1 MQSETRPT
9 FTFTGWVSDLA
20 RKQTRALMSIARTE
34 GVTAHDALDAVQ
46 EAFET
51 FLRLPRRAL
60 VGSGDESRALM
71 AVIVRNAARNMRRR
85 HHHARP
91 HVSRGRARVDPPL
104 AGVDELMAQAEQ
116 HVQLQGCVNRLA
128 EIQQHVVRMR
138 MLEEASGTEV
148 ASQLDLQPGHVAVL
162 LHRAK
167 RELLRCMMQ

>member
-51 FLRLPRRAL
+51 FLRLPQARAL

-91 HVSRGRARVDPPL
+91 HVSLEDERELTHPL

-167 RELLRCMMQ
+167 RSCSAA